1 MTDKHWSR
9 RRVEAQRRHR
19 PVSRG
24 ALAAVAGLVLAAP
37 LLAACNGGEVDNI
50 YKLNAD
56 IVNVDQH
63 LHLKGPDGTEFEISI
78 GKDANGNDVLTATRV
93 GQ

>member
-1 MTDKHWSR
+1 VTETISSNCR
-9 RRVEAQRRHR
+9 
-19 PVSRG
+19 VSRS
-24 ALAAVAGLVLAAP
+24 ALVAAASLVLAAP

-50 YKLNAD
+50 YKLNSD

-63 LHLKGPDGTEFEISI
+63 LYLKSPDGTKFEISI
-78 GKDANGNDVLTATRV
+78 GKDATGKDVLMARRV